1 MGWMAEIRDM
11 WEGTPSEELVMKD
24 ILQSNGEE
32 HKDADRRQELV
43 FIGQSLKHDVI
54 QKTLDMCLLTDEEMA
69 LGPEKWKE
77 TMADVDNIQLALD
90 EDDEEEEEEEDEEED
105 NDKAEGSQTKLN

>member
-1 MGWMAEIRDM
+1 
-11 WEGTPSEELVMKD
+11 MKD

-32 HKDADRRQELV
+32 HKYADRRQELV
-43 FIGQSLKHDVI
+43 FIGQRLKHDVI
-54 QKTLDMCLLTDEEMA
+54 QKILDMCLLTDEEMA

-90 EDDEEEEEEEDEEED
+90 EDDEEEEEEDED